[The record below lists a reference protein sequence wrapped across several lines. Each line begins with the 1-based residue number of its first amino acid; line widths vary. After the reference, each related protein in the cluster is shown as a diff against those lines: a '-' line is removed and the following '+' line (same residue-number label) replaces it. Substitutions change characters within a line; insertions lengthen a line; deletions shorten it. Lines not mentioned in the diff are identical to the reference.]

1 MSLAEV
7 SIFKVFLLP
16 HPSVERVLSVT
27 KENVKVL
34 RL

>member
-7 SIFKVFLLP
+7 SFFKEFLLP
-16 HPSVERVLSVT
+16 HPNAERVLSVT